1 MRLTKHNNFLICKQE
16 FTWLI
21 ADYALELNSNYSH
34 SLAFYVPSLVPIHPK
49 HLINIVLKKKKK
61 EVKKNEVK

>member
-21 ADYALELNSNYSH
+21 SDYALELNYSYSH
-34 SLAFYVPSLVPIHPK
+34 SLAFYVPSLVPTHPK
-49 HLINIVLKKKKK
+49 HLKKLITVLKKKKK
-61 EVKKNEVK
+61 GGEEE